1 MAGNVPGAIFGGVI
15 GLNAACYP
23 DPGDGPALLTDS
35 VFSVSD
41 VWDNGI
47 ESKNVAIDG
56 ATGADGLVE
65 AEAAGILED
74 IIPTGED
81 ANTPV
86 GKDTPA
92 GKDTPVGEDT
102 PAAKDTPPVGKD
114 APLDIAKPADTVFG
128 PDTFDALS
136 VSDAANAADT
146 AADAPGAD
154 DLASPLDLKSPAD
167 SQAPADLPAD
177 APVAL
182 PGDSSVVESA
192 ADLPAD
198 LQIVFTTDGNV
209 FDAAAPVFL
218 GTAFCTNEFEN
229 TCLQLNPDFASTCL
243 YINGFQ
249 IKDEDSPVTLDAFL
263 SHKNDPIS
271 MTVSGNNALPDT
283 VMGGKLVC
291 SPDPDIFE
299 EGIFGAWNCYKF
311 GELKAAIIGT
321 IYDGAIV
328 MTFPESSAVGFEECD
343 YSYHS
348 PCAADDVNQCVEPP
362 AL

>member
-1 MAGNVPGAIFGGVI
+1 M
-15 GLNAACYP
+15 
-23 DPGDGPALLTDS
+23 
-35 VFSVSD
+35 
-41 VWDNGI
+41 
-47 ESKNVAIDG
+47 
-56 ATGADGLVE
+56 
-65 AEAAGILED
+65 ED

-177 APVAL
+177 APVAV
-182 PGDSSVVESA
+182 PGDSSV
-192 ADLPAD
+192 
-198 LQIVFTTDGNV
+198 
-209 FDAAAPVFL
+209 
-218 GTAFCTNEFEN
+218 
-229 TCLQLNPDFASTCL
+229 
-243 YINGFQ
+243 FQ